1 MTENLKTFRD
11 EFLNADTWAQRKDGI
26 PLDLLDNLSEDELKK
41 AEKELIDIL
50 STKDDWPIKGLGYI
64 KSKNALVKLYELLPK
79 SNKGMKVTIAHSI
92 FQICKDKE
100 MISIALTETPKV
112 SNQFELID
120 LVYLLSDFQNEQVTE
135 MLNNYRGHKEYL
147 VAYNATQAMGL
158 STKEIVEKFR
168 KEEKTGFWNKLKS
181 LVKN

>member
-1 MTENLKTFRD
+1 
-11 EFLNADTWAQRKDGI
+11 
-26 PLDLLDNLSEDELKK
+26 
-41 AEKELIDIL
+41 
-50 STKDDWPIKGLGYI
+50 
-64 KSKNALVKLYELLPK
+64 
-79 SNKGMKVTIAHSI
+79 
-92 FQICKDKE
+92 
-100 MISIALTETPKV
+100 MISRVLTEAPKV

-181 LVKN
+181 LVRN